1 MRISTQEK
9 LRRFYDQFHANDQV
23 LIVINAD
30 PDAIA
35 SAMAVKRLLWRK
47 VAGIGIASINV
58 IKRPDNLNMIR
69 LLGAD
74 LLALDQINAA
84 KFTRFVIVDSQPGH
98 HELFS
103 KFKFTVVIDHHP
115 DAGSTIPFKDI
126 RPLYGATATIMTE
139 YLKAAKIKPATKLAT
154 ALFYA
159 IKTDTHNFERQ
170 TLAEDLR
177 AFQFLFH
184 HADSYLVR
192 KIEQSEIPFAFL
204 KYFKTALETM
214 NLRKQKLFV
223 HLNQISNPDVCVLV
237 ADFLMR
243 IETIGWC
250 IVSGLYADRLI
261 VIFRNDGIRKN
272 AGDVAKKSF
281 GSMGSAGGHKSM
293 ARAEILITDLLPRV
307 AVADEKKL
315 TSWII
320 RQIEQITGRK

>member
-1 MRISTQEK
+1 M
-9 LRRFYDQFHANDQV
+9 RRFYDQFHADDQV
-23 LIVINAD
+23 LIIINAD

-47 VAGIGIASINV
+47 VAGIAISNVNV

-69 LLGAD
+69 LLGAE
-74 LLALDQINAA
+74 LLPFDQISAE
-84 KFTRFVIVDSQPGH
+84 KFTRFVLVDAQPGH
-98 HELFS
+98 HVLFS
-103 KFKFTVVIDHHP
+103 KFEFAVVIDHHP
-115 DAGSTIPFKDI
+115 DAGSSFPFKDI
-126 RPLYGATATIMTE
+126 RPHYGANATIMTE
-139 YLKAAKIKPATKLAT
+139 YLKAAKIKPSTKLAT

-159 IKTDTHNFERQ
+159 IKTDTHNFEHQ
-170 TLAEDLR
+170 TVAEDLR
-177 AFQFLFH
+177 AFQFLFR

-204 KYFKTALETM
+204 KYFKTALENM
-214 NLRKQKLFV
+214 NHRKHKLFV

-250 IVSGLYADRLI
+250 IVSGVYDDRL
-261 VIFRNDGIRKN
+261 VVVFRNDGIRKN

-293 ARAEILITDLLPRV
+293 ARAEILIADLLTRV
-307 AVADEKKL
+307 AVNDEEKL
-315 TSWII
+315 MNWII
-320 RQIEQITGRK
+320 RQVEHITGKK